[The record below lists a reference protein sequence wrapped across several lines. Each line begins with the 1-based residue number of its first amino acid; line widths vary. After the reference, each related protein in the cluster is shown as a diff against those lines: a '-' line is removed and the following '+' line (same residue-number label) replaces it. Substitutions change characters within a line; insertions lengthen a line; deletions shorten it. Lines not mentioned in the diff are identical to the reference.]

1 MENVYD
7 LHQHSDCAIIYM
19 GRKNTCAY
27 LCPNLSRSSS
37 NSKNIIIN
45 KNRIIYNK
53 ERTKILNWGD
63 AYYENEDKDVVQVE
77 NFRDELYNIF
87 KTENNQ
93 WDEDDK
99 FLLLAVSDFIHCTIK
114 ATMESHKTEITT
126 MNAIHYAFVI
136 PSVWDEYIAKVMIR
150 SIFIQSNLISKDDNN
165 DRLLFFTDIESI
177 FYGFDELNHQGY
189 SFKRGQNTILS
200 QLSLFENSTVSVKLD
215 LLSTMNTRFDFDDSK
230 LFPKVVRS
238 MSLVFTFEDIKDS
251 IKSFFESKLFP
262 GGMNADQDRVME
274 MVAAFKFDIGSYL
287 TKDRYDKFEYDEHP
301 FYENDEDEDD
311 DKYEF
316 YQDDDNSKDVI
327 LAADCTFSKRRWRL
341 NETQKAYIRSVGP
354 HELCEEIS
362 KPLLES
368 LKNLISYNT
377 VKKYE
382 FLVLQ
387 DSYSSSFTYIHSQ
400 ALRNFS
406 LLSWLKMMLE
416 RNRVDL
422 NSMTTVVDPRLNL
435 NPISLG
441 DIVSGASLG
450 VIENVKNSDINCKPR
465 IVPTEDST
473 LSSMCFNA
481 RPNAIINIDISYKST
496 LLTCSILNDDGL
508 VKEILNHD
516 YFIAEKCLPSLDY
529 FYDILNETT
538 LNVKYRFIP
547 FAETYSLNDSNFF
560 SVDNDASV
568 KKEVV
573 REVEAILNENF
584 IEKETSVVLRH
595 RDHFNAFLRTYKDY
609 IKKSMFKKVGL
620 NQKSLSFSEGT
631 LVSIKQ
637 RKYIKAFL
645 GMYMVYLKE
654 IVSSKLP
661 VHLQYEGMKT
671 GFAVS
676 IEKMV
681 LDNVIGTR
689 KDFEKI
695 VFESGLVQ
703 KDDEFQKLRIIT
715 QGEGLLPF
723 IQQSLKLGFPL
734 KSYFVL
740 AQLHEEHIQLT
751 LHQVVTDSSLEGQLE
766 AIIFH
771 DEIIYIRNIYD
782 DLCLNMW
789 NNFIQNNQLIQSCK
803 EHTTS
808 NGSVTSELF
817 SLKTKNEFVNNLK
830 WYISNSILG
839 ENSTTKSKEKTSIYL
854 TKSCSCSVHLTDYDI
869 LEVSFRPVLQ
879 NITCVISTSLINKDI
894 FGNYPFIK
902 YLFNLIHFNR
912 NSQLQGILANMFK
925 EEAEDFNSEQGIE
938 TTFFTIPELPHI
950 ILRPILNQQPLLYRA
965 FQMGTLHHVFSND
978 YSFSI
983 GYTPVGAVKFFAI
996 QSVDTES
1003 YVIKNDIAFSLL
1015 KKGGVISNTQS
1026 NKIFYFMTD
1035 EYSCPRKINI
1045 GIQKLKEF
1053 KGLEYEQFD
1062 LFDTAY
1068 ETIYSR
1074 IIYFKKSRVENGNL
1088 PIMVSVKYQGH
1099 CSSLKLSIT
1108 TLDKDINIP
1117 NFLQVGE
1124 PMTLKRF

>member
-99 FLLLAVSDFIHCTIK
+99 FLLLAVSDFIHCTVK

-165 DRLLFFTDIESI
+165 DRLLFFTDLESI

-287 TKDRYDKFEYDEHP
+287 TKD
-301 FYENDEDEDD
+301 
-311 DKYEF
+311 
-316 YQDDDNSKDVI
+316 
-327 LAADCTFSKRRWRL
+327 
-341 NETQKAYIRSVGP
+341 
-354 HELCEEIS
+354 
-362 KPLLES
+362 
-368 LKNLISYNT
+368 
-377 VKKYE
+377 
-382 FLVLQ
+382 
-387 DSYSSSFTYIHSQ
+387 SYSSSFTYIHSQ

-406 LLSWLKMMLE
+406 LISWLKMMLE

-473 LSSMCFNA
+473 LSSMYFNA

-508 VKEILNHD
+508 VKEILDHD

-547 FAETYSLNDSNFF
+547 FAETYSLDDSNFF

-620 NQKSLSFSEGT
+620 DQKSLSFSEGT

-661 VHLQYEGMKT
+661 VHLQYEDMKT

-715 QGEGLLPF
+715 QGEGCCLL
-723 IQQSLKLGFPL
+723 
-734 KSYFVL
+734 
-740 AQLHEEHIQLT
+740 
-751 LHQVVTDSSLEGQLE
+751 
-766 AIIFH
+766 
-771 DEIIYIRNIYD
+771 
-782 DLCLNMW
+782 
-789 NNFIQNNQLIQSCK
+789 
-803 EHTTS
+803 
-808 NGSVTSELF
+808 
-817 SLKTKNEFVNNLK
+817 
-830 WYISNSILG
+830 SNSL
-839 ENSTTKSKEKTSIYL
+839 
-854 TKSCSCSVHLTDYDI
+854 
-869 LEVSFRPVLQ
+869 
-879 NITCVISTSLINKDI
+879 
-894 FGNYPFIK
+894 
-902 YLFNLIHFNR
+902 
-912 NSQLQGILANMFK
+912 
-925 EEAEDFNSEQGIE
+925 
-938 TTFFTIPELPHI
+938 
-950 ILRPILNQQPLLYRA
+950 
-965 FQMGTLHHVFSND
+965 
-978 YSFSI
+978 
-983 GYTPVGAVKFFAI
+983 
-996 QSVDTES
+996 
-1003 YVIKNDIAFSLL
+1003 
-1015 KKGGVISNTQS
+1015 
-1026 NKIFYFMTD
+1026 
-1035 EYSCPRKINI
+1035 
-1045 GIQKLKEF
+1045 
-1053 KGLEYEQFD
+1053 
-1062 LFDTAY
+1062 
-1068 ETIYSR
+1068 
-1074 IIYFKKSRVENGNL
+1074 
-1088 PIMVSVKYQGH
+1088 
-1099 CSSLKLSIT
+1099 
-1108 TLDKDINIP
+1108 
-1117 NFLQVGE
+1117 
-1124 PMTLKRF
+1124 